1 VVVVVVVKVDGEV
14 DLSGDDEVDA
24 DVMFDSEV

>member
-1 VVVVVVVKVDGEV
+1 MVVVVKVDGEV